1 MEKRHK
7 EGYGLYVKDYDNRS
21 NDRIA
26 NRPLLPNEYII
37 DVNGKDADA
46 VFNEAIKVIDN
57 AKILKDYDYTLPD
70 KNLFESWVK
79 SNNLSLK

>member
-7 EGYGLYVKDYDNRS
+7 EGCGLYIEDYDNRS

-46 VFNEAIKVIDN
+46 VFNEAIKIIDN

-70 KNLFESWVK
+70 KNLFESWGK